1 MSVHPA
7 AAAGGGA
14 TGGEGELQRR
24 PATAYYSY
32 LGRDQ
37 KVLAI
42 RFTRHSLALSES

>member
-14 TGGEGELQRR
+14 AGGDGDGELQRR

-37 KVLAI
+37 IVLAI
-42 RFTRHSLALSES
+42 RFTHHSLA